1 MSHIPPLGGPDIKA
15 GRLIVSFLP
24 SNHHPT
30 RFLPLYTTF
39 NAYSCEA
46 TRRYPK
52 AVPTHPMAKRLT
64 EEEKARRDQEKQQK
78 QAEKAAQAAKKKEE
92 GAAKGKQGAA
102 RGRRKQPKTPEIV
115 PSDDDDGGL
124 SDIVIV
130 GTSGGSAGP
139 HVRALHVRRRRPRLR
154 SKETMQETPARA
166 RSGDDGL
173 GEQMDVDREK
183 TIEAPTSTKGGS
195 EKGKKATKKKTV
207 TVDEEEQSMTLE
219 QRLERRSNI
228 HDDMARML
236 EARGEVAGHYMDLQV
251 TVASSFL
258 GYALVYMGGG
268 PAFSNQQLQT
278 FTANR
283 SKFLRRGIYQFEG
296 SDDANLRFVST
307 LPLEYRTY
315 NTRPLVKSVFDEL
328 MAAGPNLAPQAFEHA
343 IVLALP
349 ASVIDKAST
358 FSEELPKFPWDVKKL
373 RINRDAVEEYNKKH
387 PNEPAAAHLVNGAHR
402 GEVTEALTKEMRAA
416 WADLLAAAAE
426 TESGEEK
433 QRLLDAI
440 RKDTKLLEE
449 TGFWC
454 AKIYDLDFLRSAKHG
469 IEGLR
474 MLAANPDFASSP
486 DRPFDTLRNTVTV
499 LITLPAEYKVW
510 KKQISYLPSEP
521 LLRSLL
527 TDALSRS
534 KTSYTHLQR
543 TRTARELNA
552 SSPPASSVPAGSSY
566 DPSFV
571 QMDYDSLGPS
581 FWEAVDK
588 AYADKLKPFFVSFAT
603 PRVHLEEESAGWLKA
618 VSAFYDTVH
627 GWLVENADRAKKAE
641 ETGLKIPHHDA
652 ILLMPERLRKIQESI
667 AKKEDGEWALPIYV
681 PQFVSKLVED
691 LRSRTEGIKVVI
703 SLVDPGFLAPIHG
716 NNKYDYTIEDVA
728 RWIATHPKDGVTNPG
743 DLMEDDCSEAIL
755 DGFRKVIFR
764 YRNSAL
770 VDWTKGSS
778 ASGWL
783 GKGAPMGVGLSK
795 LSAVVEYSNP
805 VQEAVKYVPLLLR
818 EYAALQSEHEANH
831 VGQYPELAPSVKA
844 RNGTYYPIAP
854 KSIPDDNRPKLPT
867 FIPSTTVGLRRSSPD
882 LGALGWLGLPVNPTK
897 RTTCVPCPP
906 PPRSGRLVALPKLAE
921 MVKTDALTWAV
932 YSELLEVI
940 HTHRKDWT
948 PWHGIGKDKH
958 IATSES
964 SQLFNERKVQD
975 YKEAHD
981 LDSLV
986 RGQTIEMARFYN
998 TLVRSFAISYTVSV
1012 KEKGK
1017 HVQKSFTRIPVGA
1030 RNDFISALR
1039 RACYKCMLE
1048 RMRFSKVTL
1057 AGGKKMRIDATD
1069 LTIMDDVLKSEFNI
1083 TVPPEDS
1090 EMFMSLTDLQ
1100 NAVRPLKKKEKV
1112 LALMGQGPAEPVRSS
1127 KLGVAVPIPNAPNYK
1142 VKKPKVKKQAQRL
1155 PQGGVTLMNVEGDND
1170 EEMESVQAEENEHEE
1185 ENEENEDDGEQEE
1198 DDDENQGEDDDEDE
1212 GEDDEGDDEGEGDEG
1227 RGRRRRRRRGR
1238 GRGRRRGRRRRRG

>member
-1 MSHIPPLGGPDIKA
+1 MSHIPPLGGP
-15 GRLIVSFLP
+15 
-24 SNHHPT
+24 
-30 RFLPLYTTF
+30 
-39 NAYSCEA
+39 A

-130 GTSGGSAGP
+130 GTSGGKRRATRQGTSRAAKKAKTAEQVSTGFQSLGRIETNTFAPPKGDDAGNTG
-139 HVRALHVRRRRPRLR
+139 
-154 SKETMQETPARA
+154 EGQ
-166 RSGDDGL
+166 GDDGL

-521 LLRSLL
+521 LLRSL
-527 TDALSRS
+527 TDAPVALENVIHTFATDAHSQGTQCKLSYAFFENYRGLIGSVISPLVRS
-534 KTSYTHLQR
+534 MFRPISWL
-543 TRTARELNA
+543 AA
-552 SSPPASSVPAGSSY
+552 PASSVPAGSSY

-854 KSIPDDNRPKLPT
+854 NW
-867 FIPSTTVGLRRSSPD
+867 VE
-882 LGALGWLGLPVNPTK
+882 ALLT
-897 RTTCVPCPP
+897 
-906 PPRSGRLVALPKLAE
+906 RSGRPWMAWTPGKSNQAHNLRAMSATTSFWKNLVALPKLAE

-1212 GEDDEGDDEGEGDEG
+1212 GEDDEGDDEGEGG
-1227 RGRRRRRRRGR
+1227 TRGRRRRRRRGRGR